1 MVVEQVE
8 DLGVPKKSEK
18 GKVWGYEKMDWQKKC
33 NLMWNYKL
41 SKCTWNKQHIC
52 SKCTRRRSNRGKWKM
67 ENDKLIA

>member
-33 NLMWNYKL
+33 NLMWNYKS
-41 SKCTWNKQHIC
+41 SKCTWNK
-52 SKCTRRRSNRGKWKM
+52 
-67 ENDKLIA
+67 